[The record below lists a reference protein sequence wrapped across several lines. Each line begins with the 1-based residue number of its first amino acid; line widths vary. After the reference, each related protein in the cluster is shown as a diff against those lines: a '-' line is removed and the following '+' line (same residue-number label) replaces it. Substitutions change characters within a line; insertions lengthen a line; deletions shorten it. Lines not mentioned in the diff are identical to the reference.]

1 MAKLYPCMKGKFG
14 TTEFFATTMKAGD
27 VIRDIK
33 SADQI
38 PETKDLTIE
47 EQLQREL
54 RWDRIKS
61 EIAPYL
67 IGDEDRF
74 FNSLIVDIYNDTGV
88 EFEPLSKTFKTS
100 NKLYESTASPFG
112 FLILNGGEL
121 MFALDGQHRLKALQ
135 VAITG
140 RNNKDE
146 LVEEDCNP
154 DIAKED
160 VSIIFIK
167 HESTQKIR
175 KIFNKI
181 NKYAKPTSK
190 GDNIITSEDDPFA
203 IIARSLIGPDT
214 AFKEKQVNWRSNTLS
229 KTNKHFTTIGALY
242 ECSEILLRGARI
254 SKNTMPTHKEL
265 NKHFKTVNDVWEN
278 LLKKFEPFTELINS
292 NETNKLRETMLVGK
306 PVGQMALIE
315 TIQLCFE
322 KGMNDMEEII
332 NKLNQVDW
340 EPESEIWQHVM
351 YEPGGRIKANRSAR
365 KLAARVIAYMIGVNF
380 NDDEKAMLLEDY
392 RKAKGNPNLLLPNPV

>member
-1 MAKLYPCMKGKFG
+1 MAKLYPSMRGKFG
-14 TTEFFATTMKAGD
+14 TTEFFITTMKAGD
-27 VIRDIK
+27 VIKDIK

-38 PETKDLTIE
+38 PETRDLTIE

-88 EFEPLSKTFKTS
+88 DFEPLAKTFKCS
-100 NKLYESTASPFG
+100 NKLYESAATPFG
-112 FLILNGGEL
+112 FLILHGGER

-140 RNNKDE
+140 RDNTDN
-146 LVEEDCNP
+146 LVEEDFNP

-160 VSIIFIK
+160 VAVIFIK

-190 GDNIITSEDDPFA
+190 GDNIITSEEDPFA
-203 IIARSLIGPDT
+203 IIARTLIGPE
-214 AFKEKQVNWRSNTLS
+214 AIFKENQVNWRSNTLS
-229 KTNKHFTTIGALY
+229 KTNKHFTTIGTLY
-242 ECSEILLRGARI
+242 ECSEILLR
-254 SKNTMPTHKEL
+254 KTKLTKTEVPKDL
-265 NKHFKTVNDVWEN
+265 KKHYSYVANVWES
-278 LLKKFEPFTELINS
+278 LLKDFEPFTELINS
-292 NETNKLRETMLVGK
+292 TEVNKLRETMLVGK
-306 PVGQMALIE
+306 PVGQMTLLESVQICLEHNIELKELIAR
-315 TIQLCFE
+315 F
-322 KGMNDMEEII
+322 
-332 NKLNQVDW
+332 NKVDW
-340 EPESEIWQHVM
+340 RSDAEIWQNVM
-351 YEPGGRIKANRSAR
+351 YEPNGRIKANRTAR
-365 KLAARVIAYMIGVNF
+365 KLAARIIAYMVGIQFTDEEKSILIGDF
-380 NDDEKAMLLEDY
+380 
-392 RKAKGNPNLLLPNPV
+392 RKAKGNENILLPDPVINL